1 MSGRVP
7 WIHIILFLLTV
18 ITTLGA
24 GAVWEG
30 IDIFKEPK
38 RIIEGWPFSL
48 ALLSILLSHE
58 FSHYIAS
65 RVHRT
70 KATLPY
76 FIPAPTAIGTF
87 GAIIRMKSPITTRRA
102 LIDIGAAGPVAGF
115 IMSIAATIVGLNLSE
130 IAKADDIKGIGF
142 GTSLIFLILTRLILG
157 DIQDGYA
164 VLLHPVAIAGW
175 IGFLVTSLNLLPIG
189 QLDGGHITY
198 ALFGRGHRY
207 ISMVVMSILLI
218 LGIVAW
224 YGWFLWAGLLFIIGI
239 KHPPVLLWE
248 ENLNTRRKITGIVS
262 MLIFILC
269 FIPSPLQLG

>member
-1 MSGRVP
+1 MSSFP
-7 WIHIILFLLTV
+7 WIHIILFLLTI

-24 GAVWEG
+24 GTIWEG
-30 IDIFKEPK
+30 IDIFKEPE

-65 RVHRT
+65 RLHRT
-70 KATLPY
+70 RATLPY

-115 IMSIAATIVGLNLSE
+115 IMSIVATIVGLNLSD

-164 VLLHPVAIAGW
+164 VILHPVAIAGW

-207 ISMVVMSILLI
+207 ISLISMSILLI

-224 YGWFLWAGLLFIIGI
+224 YGWFLWAGLLFILGI

-248 ENLNTRRKITGIVS
+248 ENLSILRKITGIVS

-269 FIPSPLQLG
+269 FIPSPLQLE